1 MSENS
6 IRSLTNKLELIC
18 ILEVFLPD
26 QVMWLWNLVMSR
38 DIQAVKIV
46 LVRGT
51 RVGRLTAGVFSLGG
65 HQYHPPLTPLS
76 GYDCEQVPEPGLPP
90 PNLAMKLVG
99 AEQTVRGWC

>member
-1 MSENS
+1 MHSGGIPARPSEVVV
-6 IRSLTNKLELIC
+6 ELGD
-18 ILEVFLPD
+18 V
-26 QVMWLWNLVMSR
+26 
-38 DIQAVKIV
+38 QAVKIV

-90 PNLAMKLVG
+90 PTLAMKRVG